1 MMPSDYLDIG
11 PAIAGGYRVA
21 RVKKQDVIR
30 AYVLIE
36 TALDAAAAARLCGL
50 PVLSSEPPII
60 EACRALG
67 VAIVAPPPQ
76 NKNTF
81 FERHE

>member
-50 PVLSSEPPII
+50 PVLSSEAAIV

-67 VAIVAPPPQ
+67 VAIVAPPPHKQ
-76 NKNTF
+76 EYLF
-81 FERHE
+81 